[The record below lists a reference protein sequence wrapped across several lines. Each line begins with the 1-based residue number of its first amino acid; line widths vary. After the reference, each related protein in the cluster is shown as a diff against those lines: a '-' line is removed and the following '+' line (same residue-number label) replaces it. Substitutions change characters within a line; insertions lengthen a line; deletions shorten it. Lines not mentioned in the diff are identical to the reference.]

1 MSDKTKVE
9 IEQKKVNEIK
19 KRAFSNRNVIGS
31 ARRPSQVRK
40 IVGHEGPC
48 EECGAIEWDLDS
60 VRGEVVC
67 QSCGLVVEKDV
78 IDPGAEWINH
88 RDGPDRSRVGAPST
102 LTLSDKGLNTSIS
115 RSDLMGSR
123 AKIHGI
129 SGKALRDW
137 RRRAVIDDRS
147 KTRSSRARNL
157 VKAMQFIRDKSGLGK
172 QHREQAAAFYRK
184 AAEKGLVTGRSI
196 QGVAAACVYLA
207 AREAGIPRRVEDI
220 AKAFD
225 MEDEMKMKELK
236 RTIRLASRELGAHRI
251 TGPEEYLDKFN
262 SDLGLPPQVLGAANS
277 LWDLVGGSLEWQGK
291 KPSGVAGV
299 IMYKA
304 AQMIKNARTQ
314 SDVCKVAGVSEV
326 TLRGLLRLLE
336 RIIET
341 LAKRDGLSVENW
353 LGKIIG
359 KSSYN

>member
-1 MSDKTKVE
+1 MSDKTKAE

-31 ARRPSQVRK
+31 AKRPSQVRK
-40 IVGHEGPC
+40 IEGHEGPC

-60 VRGEVVC
+60 VRGEVSC

-78 IDPGAEWINH
+78 IDPGAEWVNH
-88 RDGPDRSRVGAPST
+88 GEGPDRSRVGAPPT

-115 RSDLMGSR
+115 RGDLMGSR

-147 KTRSSRARNL
+147 KTRSSRSRNL
-157 VKAMQFIRDKSGLGK
+157 VKAMQFIRDRSGLGK

-184 AAEKGLVTGRSI
+184 SAEKGLVTGRSI

-220 AKAFD
+220 AEAFD
-225 MEDEMKMKELK
+225 MEDEMKLKELK
-236 RTIRLASRELGAHRI
+236 RTIRLVSRELGAHRI
-251 TGPEEYLDKFN
+251 TGPEEYLDKFT

-277 LWDLVGGSLEWQGK
+277 LWDRVGGSLEWQGK

-299 IMYKA
+299 IIYKS
-304 AQMIKNARTQ
+304 AQMRGNARTQ
-314 SDVCKVAGVSEV
+314 ADVCAVAGVSEV

-336 RIIET
+336 RILEQ
-341 LAKRDGLSVENW
+341 
-353 LGKIIG
+353 IG
-359 KSSYN
+359 ESSFN